1 MQDAVQTA
9 PLGLDA
15 GGQRSEVARL
25 VDVELEPCGVR
36 VNLVSAGAA
45 AGDAVVDAVCL
56 LLSDRSGALTGEV
69 VYADGE

>member
-1 MQDAVQTA
+1 MGVSKAALRVVS
-9 PLGLDA
+9 
-15 GGQRSEVARL
+15 RRVAR
-25 VDVELEPCGVR
+25 ELEPCGVR

-56 LLSDRSGALTGEV
+56 LLSDRSRAMTGEV